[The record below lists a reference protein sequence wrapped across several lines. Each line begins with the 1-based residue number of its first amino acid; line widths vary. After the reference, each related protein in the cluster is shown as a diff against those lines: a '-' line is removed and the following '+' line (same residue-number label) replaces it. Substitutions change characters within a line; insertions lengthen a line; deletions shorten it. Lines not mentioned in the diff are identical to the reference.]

1 VALID
6 AAYAPSTTTKYSS
19 HANRF
24 YDWLLQ
30 HGHRPSSFIS
40 LDKLLVIYLQELYD
54 TGMGKAAANA
64 TVFGLNVAQPGVTDH
79 LPAAKKALKGFNKLV
94 PSRQHPPLTW
104 PITCIIALEM
114 IRRGHFNEGVVTL
127 LAFDCYLRINE
138 ALGLYREDVALGA
151 DVRIGMGR
159 PDRLYL
165 RLQHTKTGD
174 EQGVEVL
181 NEDVKA
187 LIIMCRDRV
196 KPRTKLFAFTSDYYR
211 RLFHRVCDD
220 LKLPSGY
227 VPHSLRH
234 GGATYGYLNDMPFT
248 DIAVRGRWKSINSAT
263 HYVQQFRQAL
273 LTRVIPDSVAM
284 AAKVVTSQS
293 LIVSIREVLAARE
306 ASSRVPSVVRL

>member
-1 VALID
+1 MARHVHTSETKVPRSSSSSRPSVALID

-30 HGHRPSSFIS
+30 HGHRPSSFIN

-104 PITCIIALEM
+104 PITCVIALEM

-159 PDRLYL
+159 
-165 RLQHTKTGD
+165 
-174 EQGVEVL
+174 
-181 NEDVKA
+181 
-187 LIIMCRDRV
+187 
-196 KPRTKLFAFTSDYYR
+196 
-211 RLFHRVCDD
+211 
-220 LKLPSGY
+220 
-227 VPHSLRH
+227 
-234 GGATYGYLNDMPFT
+234 
-248 DIAVRGRWKSINSAT
+248 
-263 HYVQQFRQAL
+263 
-273 LTRVIPDSVAM
+273 
-284 AAKVVTSQS
+284 
-293 LIVSIREVLAARE
+293 LIVYICDCDARKRGPNKVLK
-306 ASSRVPSVVRL
+306 SSMEMLKH